1 MCEKSKKSLFGGSSN
16 LCKDFI
22 TFDSYVF
29 VLNDILNISLFKVG
43 LSYKSVD
50 LLRVSFLKSD
60 GPRQSRLIRDGWI

>member
-1 MCEKSKKSLFGGSSN
+1 MKNLKSLY
-16 LCKDFI
+16 LVAHQIYARYLI

-60 GPRQSRLIRDGWI
+60 GPKQSRKIRDGWI